1 MDRCR
6 QASNLMNISQ
16 LHSLTPEQIRDL
28 LGLMKELN
36 PEIKVTAEMLEAVV
50 ADPGARFF
58 AAIGPD
64 GHIVGTATLCV
75 SYSPTGRKGGIEDVV
90 VSSACRG
97 QGLGRQLMEHII
109 GYSRKELSPIVLHLT
124 SRPQRVAANRL
135 YRSLGFQPYDTN
147 VYKLPL

>member
-6 QASNLMNISQ
+6 QASNLMNIIQ
-16 LHSLTPEQIRDL
+16 LHSLTTEQIRDL

-36 PEIKVTAEMLEAVV
+36 PEIMVTAEMLEAVV
-50 ADPGARFF
+50 ADPGVRFF

-97 QGLGRQLMEHII
+97 QGLGRRLMEHII
-109 GYSRKELSPIVLHLT
+109 GYARTELSPIVLHLT

>member
-1 MDRCR
+1 
-6 QASNLMNISQ
+6 MNIIQ

-36 PEIKVTAEMLEAVV
+36 PEIEVTAEMLEAVV

-64 GHIVGTATLCV
+64 GHIVGTATLCI
-75 SYSPTGRKGGIEDVV
+75 SHSPTGRKGGIEDVV

-109 GYSRKELSPIVLHLT
+109 GYARKELSPIVLHLT

>member
-1 MDRCR
+1 M
-6 QASNLMNISQ
+6 Q
-16 LHSLTPEQIRDL
+16 EQIQDL

-36 PEIKVTAEMLEAVV
+36 PEIKVTAEMLKAVA

-64 GHIVGTATLCV
+64 GHIVGTATLCI
-75 SYSPTGRKGGIEDVV
+75 SHSPTGRKGGIEDVV
-90 VSSACRG
+90 VSQACRG

-109 GYSRKELSPIVLHLT
+109 GYARTELSPIVLHLT
-124 SRPQRVAANRL
+124 SRPARVAANRL
-135 YRSLGFQPYDTN
+135 YRALGFQPYETN

>member
-1 MDRCR
+1 
-6 QASNLMNISQ
+6 MNIIQ
-16 LHSLTPEQIRDL
+16 LHSLAPEQIRDL

-64 GHIVGTATLCV
+64 GHIVGTATLCI
-75 SYSPTGRKGGIEDVV
+75 SHSPTGRKGGIEDVV

-109 GYSRKELSPIVLHLT
+109 GYARKELSPIVLHLT

>member
-6 QASNLMNISQ
+6 KASNLMNIIQ

-36 PEIKVTAEMLEAVV
+36 PEVKVTAEMLKAVV

-64 GHIVGTATLCV
+64 GHIVGTATLCI
-75 SYSPTGRKGGIEDVV
+75 SHSPTGRKGGIEDVV

-109 GYSRKELSPIVLHLT
+109 GYARKELSPIVLHLT

>member
-1 MDRCR
+1 
-6 QASNLMNISQ
+6 MNIIQ
-16 LHSLTPEQIRDL
+16 LHSLTPEQIRNL

-75 SYSPTGRKGGIEDVV
+75 SHSPTGRKGGIEDVV

-109 GYSRKELSPIVLHLT
+109 GYARKEFSPIVLHLT